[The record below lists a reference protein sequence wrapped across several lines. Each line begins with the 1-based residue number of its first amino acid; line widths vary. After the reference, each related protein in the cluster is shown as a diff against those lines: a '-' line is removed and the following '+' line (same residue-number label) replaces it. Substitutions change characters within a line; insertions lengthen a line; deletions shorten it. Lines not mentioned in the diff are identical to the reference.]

1 MKRLLFILIIVF
13 GAFVFFSFLAKT
25 EYGTTSDFDVFYDE
39 DLPESLIIVD
49 DVTKRL
55 GEAGYEVHRHSFA
68 PGDISRLVMSHPD
81 ALFITWKPVTC
92 EFYKLDTSSYLLVKV
107 AVGTGPEVKYRLTGD
122 EFDDILHNYTHH
134 SGSRKGIRIISY
146 QDITLDKRPLPVDG
160 IMPSLYS
167 IRTGTYS
174 KVYRAYL
181 HTRDGGIFDSRDG
194 DDLIYDFGGWMERAF
209 SIIAG
214 GDIMLARGTGAYMK
228 KHGYTYPFKKIAGE
242 IEKHDISVA
251 NLESPLSTGGEKF
264 FPLKGIYFRADPRAI
279 DGLILSGFDVLTLAN
294 NHALDWGV
302 GAISDT
308 MDLLKRKGIQYTG
321 VGVSRSEALV
331 PAVIHEGETSIA
343 FLSYNDIYPYR
354 VGEAGNRMMT
364 LTIDEGSIG
373 REISRVRDKYDI
385 LVVLIH
391 CGTEYMDHPEQK
403 KVQKLRRFI
412 DLGADVVLGTHPHV
426 IQDIELYGGGLIA
439 YSLGN
444 LVFDQNWSKATSL
457 GLLLEI
463 SFIGDN
469 PVYYDPKFVYIE
481 NAQAGIIS
489 SEKAESIL
497 SSLKSERRE
506 YAYAE
511 R

>member
-1 MKRLLFILIIVF
+1 
-13 GAFVFFSFLAKT
+13 
-25 EYGTTSDFDVFYDE
+25 
-39 DLPESLIIVD
+39 
-49 DVTKRL
+49 
-55 GEAGYEVHRHSFA
+55 
-68 PGDISRLVMSHPD
+68 
-81 ALFITWKPVTC
+81 
-92 EFYKLDTSSYLLVKV
+92 
-107 AVGTGPEVKYRLTGD
+107 
-122 EFDDILHNYTHH
+122 
-134 SGSRKGIRIISY
+134 
-146 QDITLDKRPLPVDG
+146 
-160 IMPSLYS
+160 
-167 IRTGTYS
+167 
-174 KVYRAYL
+174 
-181 HTRDGGIFDSRDG
+181 
-194 DDLIYDFGGWMERAF
+194 
-209 SIIAG
+209 
-214 GDIMLARGTGAYMK
+214 
-228 KHGYTYPFKKIAGE
+228 
-242 IEKHDISVA
+242 
-251 NLESPLSTGGEKF
+251 
-264 FPLKGIYFRADPRAI
+264 
-279 DGLILSGFDVLTLAN
+279 
-294 NHALDWGV
+294 
-302 GAISDT
+302 
-308 MDLLKRKGIQYTG
+308 
-321 VGVSRSEALV
+321 
-331 PAVIHEGETSIA
+331 
-343 FLSYNDIYPYR
+343 
-354 VGEAGNRMMT
+354 MT